1 RQRPYFASARLAS
14 RRKRGI
20 KSIVLGRRANQ
31 ETSVNFH
38 AKAVLAFIAFH
49 ATVTGEGLL
58 FEGTPATTS

>member
-1 RQRPYFASARLAS
+1 M
-14 RRKRGI
+14 
-20 KSIVLGRRANQ
+20 LGRRANQ

-58 FEGTPATTS
+58 FEGTPATTWFTFPPSLATKA